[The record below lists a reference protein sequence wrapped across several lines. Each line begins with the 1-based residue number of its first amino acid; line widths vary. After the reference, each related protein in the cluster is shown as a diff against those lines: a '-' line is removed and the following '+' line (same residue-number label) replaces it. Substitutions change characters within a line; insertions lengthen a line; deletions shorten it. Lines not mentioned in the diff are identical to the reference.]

1 MSFKIGD
8 IVRRTDYN
16 IEASYLSKGDEG
28 IIIRIRDN
36 SLIYN
41 CTEYEVEF
49 YNMKKHK
56 NEKRIFGMIK
66 EKLELVNKKKGNL
79 GGF

>member
-1 MSFKIGD
+1 MSFKVGD

-28 IIIRIRDN
+28 IIIRIKNN
-36 SLIYN
+36 SSLYT
-41 CTEYEVEF
+41 CTEYDVEF

-56 NEKRIFGMIK
+56 NEKRIFSMIK

>member
-1 MSFKIGD
+1 MSFKVGD

-28 IIIRIRDN
+28 IIIRIKN
-36 SLIYN
+36 NLSLYN
-41 CTEYEVEF
+41 CTEYDVEF

>member
-36 SLIYN
+36 SLTYN

>member
-1 MSFKIGD
+1 MSFKVGD